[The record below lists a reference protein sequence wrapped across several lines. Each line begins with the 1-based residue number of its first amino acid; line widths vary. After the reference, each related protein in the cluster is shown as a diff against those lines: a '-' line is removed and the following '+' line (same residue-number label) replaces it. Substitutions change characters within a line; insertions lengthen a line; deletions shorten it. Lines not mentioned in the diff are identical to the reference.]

1 MLILCSQRHSSKN
14 REKGKYG
21 RRSNDEIKDELLKL
35 LVDGEIEFKAGLCMK
50 LLRNNQVMKEY
61 DKIIKRKKKG
71 VLNLTDKQ
79 RLLFETFKEPDK
91 FKEIIKETGVSKSSK
106 NVRKIFKTQ
115 KILVVIK
122 CYENHMKLIKQVC
135 KEIGNELKQ
144 F

>member
-1 MLILCSQRHSSKN
+1 
-14 REKGKYG
+14 
-21 RRSNDEIKDELLKL
+21 
-35 LVDGEIEFKAGLCMK
+35 
-50 LLRNNQVMKEY
+50 MKEY
-61 DKIIKRKKKG
+61 DKIIKRKKKR

-135 KEIGNELKQ
+135 KEIGNELK
-144 F
+144 

>member
-1 MLILCSQRHSSKN
+1 
-14 REKGKYG
+14 
-21 RRSNDEIKDELLKL
+21 
-35 LVDGEIEFKAGLCMK
+35 
-50 LLRNNQVMKEY
+50 MKEY

-71 VLNLTDKQ
+71 VLKLTYKQ
-79 RLLFETFKEPDK
+79 RLLFKTFKEPDK

-135 KEIGNELKQ
+135 KEIGNELK
-144 F
+144 

>member
-1 MLILCSQRHSSKN
+1 
-14 REKGKYG
+14 
-21 RRSNDEIKDELLKL
+21 
-35 LVDGEIEFKAGLCMK
+35 
-50 LLRNNQVMKEY
+50 MKEY

-135 KEIGNELKQ
+135 KEIGNELK
-144 F
+144 

>member
-1 MLILCSQRHSSKN
+1 
-14 REKGKYG
+14 
-21 RRSNDEIKDELLKL
+21 
-35 LVDGEIEFKAGLCMK
+35 
-50 LLRNNQVMKEY
+50 MKEC

-71 VLNLTDKQ
+71 VFNLTYKQ
-79 RLLFETFKEPDK
+79 RLLLKTFKEPDK

-135 KEIGNELKQ
+135 KEIGNEFK
-144 F
+144 

>member
-1 MLILCSQRHSSKN
+1 
-14 REKGKYG
+14 
-21 RRSNDEIKDELLKL
+21 
-35 LVDGEIEFKAGLCMK
+35 
-50 LLRNNQVMKEY
+50 MKEY

-79 RLLFETFKEPDK
+79 RLLFETFQEPDK
-91 FKEIIKETGVSKSSK
+91 FKEIIKETGVSKFSK

-135 KEIGNELKQ
+135 KEIGNELK
-144 F
+144 

>member
-1 MLILCSQRHSSKN
+1 
-14 REKGKYG
+14 
-21 RRSNDEIKDELLKL
+21 
-35 LVDGEIEFKAGLCMK
+35 
-50 LLRNNQVMKEY
+50 MKEY

-122 CYENHMKLIKQVC
+122 CYQNHMKLIKQVC
-135 KEIGNELKQ
+135 KEIGNEFK
-144 F
+144 

>member
-1 MLILCSQRHSSKN
+1 
-14 REKGKYG
+14 
-21 RRSNDEIKDELLKL
+21 
-35 LVDGEIEFKAGLCMK
+35 
-50 LLRNNQVMKEY
+50 MKEY

-71 VLNLTDKQ
+71 VLNLTYKQ
-79 RLLFETFKEPDK
+79 RLLFKTFKEPDK

-135 KEIGNELKQ
+135 KEIGNELK
-144 F
+144 

>member
-1 MLILCSQRHSSKN
+1 
-14 REKGKYG
+14 
-21 RRSNDEIKDELLKL
+21 
-35 LVDGEIEFKAGLCMK
+35 
-50 LLRNNQVMKEY
+50 MKEC

-71 VLNLTDKQ
+71 VFNLTDKQ
-79 RLLFETFKEPDK
+79 RLLLKTFKEPDK

-135 KEIGNELKQ
+135 KEIGNEFK
-144 F
+144 

>member
-1 MLILCSQRHSSKN
+1 
-14 REKGKYG
+14 
-21 RRSNDEIKDELLKL
+21 
-35 LVDGEIEFKAGLCMK
+35 
-50 LLRNNQVMKEY
+50 MKEY

-79 RLLFETFKEPDK
+79 RLLFETFQEPDK
-91 FKEIIKETGVSKSSK
+91 FKEIIKETGVRKFSK

-135 KEIGNELKQ
+135 KEIGNELK
-144 F
+144 

>member
-1 MLILCSQRHSSKN
+1 
-14 REKGKYG
+14 
-21 RRSNDEIKDELLKL
+21 
-35 LVDGEIEFKAGLCMK
+35 
-50 LLRNNQVMKEY
+50 MKEY

-71 VLNLTDKQ
+71 VFNLTYKQ
-79 RLLFETFKEPDK
+79 RLLLKTFKEPDK

-135 KEIGNELKQ
+135 KEIGNELK
-144 F
+144 

>member
-1 MLILCSQRHSSKN
+1 
-14 REKGKYG
+14 
-21 RRSNDEIKDELLKL
+21 
-35 LVDGEIEFKAGLCMK
+35 
-50 LLRNNQVMKEY
+50 MKEY

-71 VLNLTDKQ
+71 VLNLTYKQ

-135 KEIGNELKQ
+135 KEIGNELK
-144 F
+144 